1 MMGIVVE
8 SEASLEFLSQ
18 AQTAVTQQ
26 HDPARTLMLVYPL
39 PQISICSPLRNKVPQ
54 QPQPKVNDK

>member
-18 AQTAVTQQ
+18 TQTAVTQQ
-26 HDPARTLMLVYPL
+26 HDPARTLML